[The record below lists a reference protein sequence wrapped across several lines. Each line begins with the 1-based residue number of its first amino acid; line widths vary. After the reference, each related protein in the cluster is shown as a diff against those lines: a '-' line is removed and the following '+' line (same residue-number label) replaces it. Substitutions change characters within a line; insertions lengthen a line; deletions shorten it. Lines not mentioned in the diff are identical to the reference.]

1 MKLTNAQASTLIQV
15 ARHGHSAQKAQVS
28 ALVAKGLV
36 MTGHDYER
44 REWGKVV
51 GSCVTASLTKKGE
64 EFLSENEDRLKA
76 QRAEYVN
83 A

>member
-1 MKLTNAQASTLIQV
+1 MKLTNAQANTLIQV
-15 ARHGHSAQKAQVS
+15 ARHGHSAQKAQLN
-28 ALVAKGLV
+28 ALAAKGLV
-36 MTGHDYER
+36 MTGHMYER

-64 EFLSENEDRLKA
+64 DFVSANEDTLKA